1 MRRKDCDKFNLANAR
16 EGAGRSARSTLMA
29 MSVALAA
36 GSLPSDLLA
45 GSIRLWPSAV
55 VVDDTARLAD
65 LAELRGFDG
74 ETESMLAKLKVTGAP
89 PPGGS
94 RVIHMNLI
102 RSVLTA
108 GGANMAMVTLSG
120 ATQCAV
126 TRPSETVATA
136 AADRSPSLPGRR
148 QGKADGVS
156 AGAPKSKPSTLRQA
170 VFDHFNGEFVRYD
183 GRADVVFDH
192 TSDQVLDL
200 SGPAYQFRVRRRNSS
215 PLGLVQLEVDVLADG
230 RTAQTVPL
238 VVQVSM
244 IRRVVVARRAVN
256 QGATIK
262 TSDVELI
269 PLSFSRLDKLGVDD
283 IAYVVGQRTKRFISA
298 GSVVDPGVIESVPLV
313 TRGQFVILTSVVGAV
328 RVVTTAKA
336 MQDGLLGETV
346 TVRATDNK
354 RVELDA
360 VVVGPGAV
368 QIGSGL
374 LMGRTTRVALGG
386 QS

>member
-1 MRRKDCDKFNLANAR
+1 MRRKDCDNFNLANAR

-29 MSVALAA
+29 VLVALAA

-45 GSIRLWPSAV
+45 GSIRVWPSAV

-65 LAELRGFDG
+65 LAELRGFDS

-102 RSVLTA
+102 RSVLSA
-108 GGANMAMVTLSG
+108 GGANMATVTLSG
-120 ATQCAV
+120 ATQCAIS
-126 TRPSETVATA
+126 RPSQIVATA
-136 AADRSPSLPGRR
+136 GADHSPSLPGRR
-148 QGKADGVS
+148 QGKVDRVS
-156 AGAPKSKPSTLRQA
+156 AGAPASKPSTLRRA
-170 VFDHFNGEFVRYD
+170 VFDYFNDEFARYG
-183 GRADVVFDH
+183 GRADVVFDR

-200 SGPAYQFRVRRRNSS
+200 SGPAYQFRVRRRNGS
-215 PLGLVQLEVDVLADG
+215 PLGLVQLEVAVLADG
-230 RTAQTVPL
+230 RTVQTVPL
-238 VVQVSM
+238 VAQVSM
-244 IRRVVVARRAVN
+244 VRRVVVARRAVN

-269 PLSFSRLDKLGVDD
+269 PLSFTRLDKLGVDD
-283 IAYVVGQRTKRFISA
+283 IAHVVGQRAKRFISA
-298 GSVVDPGVIESVPLV
+298 GSVVDAGVIESVPLV
-313 TRGQFVILTSVVGAV
+313 TRGQLVTLTSVAGAI

-336 MQDGLLGETV
+336 VQDGLLGETV
-346 TVRATDNK
+346 TIRATDNK

-368 QIGSGL
+368 EIGPGS
-374 LMGRTTRVALGG
+374 LMERTTRLALGG
-386 QS
+386 QP

>member
-1 MRRKDCDKFNLANAR
+1 MRRKDCDNSNLANAR
-16 EGAGRSARSTLMA
+16 EGAGRSARSTLLA
-29 MSVALAA
+29 VSVALAA

-55 VVDDTARLAD
+55 VVEDTARLAD
-65 LAELRGFDG
+65 LAELRGFDR

-108 GGANMAMVTLSG
+108 GGANMATVTLSG

-126 TRPSETVATA
+126 TRPSEMVATA
-136 AADRSPSLPGRR
+136 GADRSPTLPGHR
-148 QGKADGVS
+148 QGKADRVS
-156 AGAPKSKPSTLRQA
+156 AGAPTSKPSTLRQA
-170 VFDHFNGEFVRYD
+170 VFDYFNGEFARYG
-183 GRADVVFDH
+183 GRADVVFDR

-200 SGPAYQFRVRRRNSS
+200 SGPAYQFRVRRRNG
-215 PLGLVQLEVDVLADG
+215 PRLGLIQLEVDVLADG
-230 RTAQTVPL
+230 RTVQTVPL

-269 PLSFSRLDKLGVDD
+269 PLSFARLDKLGIDD
-283 IAYVVGQRTKRFISA
+283 IAHVVGQRSKRFISA

-313 TRGQFVILTSVVGAV
+313 MRGQLVTLTSVAGAI

-336 MQDGLLGETV
+336 VQDGLLGETV
-346 TVRATDNK
+346 TISVTDNK
-354 RVELDA
+354 RMELDA

-368 QIGSGL
+368 QIGPGL
-374 LMGRTTRVALGG
+374 VLERTARVALGG
-386 QS
+386 QP

>member
-1 MRRKDCDKFNLANAR
+1 MRRKDCDNFNLANAR
-16 EGAGRSARSTLMA
+16 EGAGRSARSTLLA
-29 MSVALAA
+29 VSVALAV

-45 GSIRLWPSAV
+45 GSVRLWPSAV

-65 LAELRGFDG
+65 LAELRGFDR
-74 ETESMLAKLKVTGAP
+74 ETEGTLAELVVTNAP

-108 GGANMAMVTLSG
+108 GGANMATVTLSG

-126 TRPSETVATA
+126 TRPSEMVATA
-136 AADRSPSLPGRR
+136 DADRSTLMASGQHDRANR
-148 QGKADGVS
+148 VVT
-156 AGAPKSKPSTLRQA
+156 GAPTSKPSTLRKA
-170 VFDHFNGEFVRYD
+170 VVNYFNVEFARYG
-183 GRADVVFDH
+183 GRADVVFDR

-215 PLGLVQLEVDVLADG
+215 PLGLIQLEIDVQADG
-230 RTAQTVPL
+230 RTVQTVPL

-262 TSDVELI
+262 SSDVGLI
-269 PLSFSRLDKLGVDD
+269 PLSFSRLDKLGIDD
-283 IAYVVGQRTKRFISA
+283 IAHVLGQRAKRFISA

-313 TRGQFVILTSVVGAV
+313 TRGQLVTLTSVAGAV

-336 MQDGLLGETV
+336 VRDGLLGETV

-354 RVELDA
+354 RMELDA
-360 VVVGPGAV
+360 VVIGPGVV
-368 QIGSGL
+368 QIGSGPAAE
-374 LMGRTTRVALGG
+374 RTTRVAVWG
-386 QS
+386 QP